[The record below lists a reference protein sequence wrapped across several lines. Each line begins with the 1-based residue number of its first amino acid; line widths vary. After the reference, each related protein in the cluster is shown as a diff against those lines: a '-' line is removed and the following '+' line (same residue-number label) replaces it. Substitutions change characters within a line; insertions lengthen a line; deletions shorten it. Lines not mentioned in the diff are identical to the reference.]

1 MLPALTTGLSGQLC
15 DSRIMKYN
23 SSMVTAPTTE
33 ILNNILDPVT
43 DCLTPEVAQKI
54 LAVRLDPRVQARLD
68 ELAEKANEG
77 LLTDVEREEYALY
90 IEALDLVAIVKAK
103 ARAALSISRTAAAE

>member
-1 MLPALTTGLSGQLC
+1 M
-15 DSRIMKYN
+15 I
-23 SSMVTAPTTE
+23 TAPPTE
-33 ILNNILDPVT
+33 ILNSILDPVT

-77 LLTDVEREEYALY
+77 LLSEAEREEYAGY

-103 ARAALSISRTAAAE
+103 ARAALSRRTP